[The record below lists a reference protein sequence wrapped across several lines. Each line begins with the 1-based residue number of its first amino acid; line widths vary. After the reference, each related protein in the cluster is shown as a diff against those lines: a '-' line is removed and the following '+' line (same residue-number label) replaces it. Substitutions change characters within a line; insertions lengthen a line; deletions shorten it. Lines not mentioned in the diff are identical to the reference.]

1 MTGVADTAASPNVA
15 SVIAAA
21 QEQLQKSI
29 QLPSGWLGTFSL
41 RMGADSASVM
51 FSWKPA
57 DSASV
62 STTSREVKGKKK
74 RSKAKVERS
83 ANRAKGHRE
92 NLRRHGVLPQ
102 QQTQLSPAAQPF
114 VSNSVTASRGG
125 DSDKTVGSAGPENSI
140 IVNEQSSRVTMM
152 SGPVPPPPPPP
163 PYPGLGGSLGG
174 WQVVP
179 GKRGREELPV
189 VLPSEEVS
197 AACRIVADRWSGVGD
212 QSGLNAAVQEL
223 DSLTHPGYSKIF
235 VDNLRVDL
243 VRRGYSAG

>member
-1 MTGVADTAASPNVA
+1 MADTAASPNVA

-83 ANRAKGHRE
+83 ANRARSHRG
-92 NLRRHGVLPQ
+92 NLRRHGVSPQ
-102 QQTQLSPAAQPF
+102 QQPQLSPAAQPF
-114 VSNSVTASRGG
+114 VSNSVTASRGR
-125 DSDKTVGSAGPENSI
+125 DSDKKIGSAGPERS
-140 IVNEQSSRVTMM
+140 V
-152 SGPVPPPPPPP
+152 
-163 PYPGLGGSLGG
+163 
-174 WQVVP
+174 
-179 GKRGREELPV
+179 REK
-189 VLPSEEVS
+189 
-197 AACRIVADRWSGVGD
+197 G
-212 QSGLNAAVQEL
+212 
-223 DSLTHPGYSKIF
+223 F
-235 VDNLRVDL
+235 L
-243 VRRGYSAG
+243 V

>member
-1 MTGVADTAASPNVA
+1 MADTAASPNVA

-57 DSASV
+57 ESASV
-62 STTSREVKGKKK
+62 SSTSREVKGKKK

-83 ANRAKGHRE
+83 ANRARSHRE

-102 QQTQLSPAAQPF
+102 QQPQLSPAAQPF
-114 VSNSVTASRGG
+114 VSNSVTASRGR
-125 DSDKTVGSAGPENSI
+125 DSDKKIGSAGPERSV
-140 IVNEQSSRVTMM
+140 IVSEQSSRVTMM

-163 PYPGLGGSLGG
+163 PHPGLGGNWGG

-179 GKRGREELPV
+179 GKRGREEMPV
-189 VLPSEEVS
+189 VQPSEEVR
-197 AACRIVADRWSGVGD
+197 AACKNVTDRFLGTGD
-212 QSGLNAAVQEL
+212 QRGLNAAVQEL
-223 DSLTHPGYSKIF
+223 DSLTHPRFAKML